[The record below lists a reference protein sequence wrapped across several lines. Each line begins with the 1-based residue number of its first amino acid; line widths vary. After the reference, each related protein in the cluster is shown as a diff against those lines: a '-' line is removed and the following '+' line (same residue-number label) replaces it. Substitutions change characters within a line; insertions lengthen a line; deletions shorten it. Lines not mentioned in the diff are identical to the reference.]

1 MHEVWH
7 DIEANSMFA
16 KDNRILRNMSAQ
28 KDTKIDPPYAIA
40 SNSLSESFQVSIHNH
55 RYMPCLVVNKQR
67 HQCGSILATMHNA
80 KHTT

>member
-28 KDTKIDPPYAIA
+28 KDSKIDPPYAIA

-55 RYMPCLVVNKQR
+55 RYMYCLIVNKSLNTR
-67 HQCGSILATMHNA
+67 GKL
-80 KHTT
+80 